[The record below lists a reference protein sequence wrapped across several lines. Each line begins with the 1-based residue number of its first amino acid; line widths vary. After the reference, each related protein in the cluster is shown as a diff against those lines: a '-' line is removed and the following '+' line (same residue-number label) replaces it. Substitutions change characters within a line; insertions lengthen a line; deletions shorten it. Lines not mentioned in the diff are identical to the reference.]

1 MEKEHFKIWGL
12 EFDQWFDG
20 YKYHWETVIHEPFW
34 YLGNKV
40 IGINEKTLGVAN
52 MRGVDKIEVK
62 LPDKV
67 VEVGLPTKADLKELI
82 KNKRFEDKKSL
93 FPNGQPMR
101 IYYIKY

>member
-1 MEKEHFKIWGL
+1 
-12 EFDQWFDG
+12 
-20 YKYHWETVIHEPFW
+20 
-34 YLGNKV
+34 
-40 IGINEKTLGVAN
+40 